1 MRNQRNIIPAGYES
15 DEEEYDEF
23 GNYIAKTKFNFKPAE
38 EDFQATLEHSC
49 QSNNVP
55 EIIRSLNSGS
65 VDINCYLH
73 GNWTALMHA
82 AFNGSLDAIKCLLKY
97 GADPLLQFDCHN
109 VIMCVCNCKNNCNEN
124 DLLDCLRL
132 FVGLES
138 IDINSKDRSGL
149 SALMYACSNGWIK
162 LAEFLIEHGADIE
175 LKDNQNGETAL
186 FFAVRK
192 KHINIIKFLLSRGAD
207 KDATDKKYET
217 VHRIALSKNWTDV
230 LDLLNVD
237 YNSVTSQEYYSDE
250 ETYWDIVMS
259 EMENGFS
266 KDVEN
271 FLESLSMDVY
281 KNKIN
286 SNSITFKQLLSGDK
300 NKFVEMGIV
309 LTPHL
314 KLLALALK
322 TFHSWKWSSY
332 SLGVKKQDVT
342 AENISQ
348 NLANSI
354 RQMHMLNASLLYLE
368 NGNYSLEPKISYQS
382 MVLLKNIMAIEDK
395 IFKELDKHVRISPVD
410 YIESHKLKKQ
420 VTKIH
425 FTDKVFV
432 LTAIVLVLAGV
443 I

>member
-1 MRNQRNIIPAGYES
+1 MRNQRIIIPAGFES
-15 DEEEYDEF
+15 DEEDYDEY
-23 GNYIAKTKFNFKPAE
+23 GDAIEKTKFQFKPAE
-38 EDFQATLEHSC
+38 EDFQTTLKNSC

-73 GNWTALMHA
+73 DTWTALMHA
-82 AFNGSLDAIKCLLKY
+82 AFNGSLDAIKYLLKN
-97 GADPLLQFDCHN
+97 GADPLLHFDCHN
-109 VIMCVCNCKNNCNEN
+109 VIMCVCNCTNNCNEN

-132 FVGLES
+132 FVSLEC

-149 SALMYACSNGWIK
+149 TALMYACSNGLLK

-186 FFAVRK
+186 FFAVRN
-192 KHINIIKFLLSRGAD
+192 KHINIIKLLLSRGAD
-207 KDATDKKYET
+207 KDATDKKCET
-217 VHRIALSKNWTDV
+217 VHRIAISKNWTDV
-230 LDLLNVD
+230 LDLLKVD
-237 YNSVTSQEYYSDE
+237 YDNAKLPVYYSDE

-266 KDVEN
+266 KDVEH
-271 FLESLSMDVY
+271 FLESLSMDIY

-286 SNSITFKQLLSGDK
+286 FNNITFKQLLTGDK
-300 NKFVEMGIV
+300 DKFVEMGIV

-322 TFHSWKWSSY
+322 TFHSCKWSSY
-332 SLGVKKQDVT
+332 SLGIRKRNVT

-354 RQMHMLNASLLYLE
+354 RQMHILNASLHYLE
-368 NGNYSLEPKISYQS
+368 NGNYCLEPKIKQQS
-382 MVLLKNIMAIEDK
+382 MVFLKNIMAIEDK
-395 IFKELDKHVRISPVD
+395 IFKELDKRVRIGQVD
-410 YIESHKLKKQ
+410 YMGPHKFKKQ
-420 VTKIH
+420 GTKMN
-425 FTDKVFV
+425 FTDKVIV
-432 LTAIVLVLAGV
+432 LTAVVLVLARV